1 MKILL
6 APAETKRKGGDQ
18 SCYNKEN
25 FEFTEIFPTRDLI
38 FNHYEDF
45 IAKSTIE
52 ELSVWFGLKNLEEC
66 KRYKTSL
73 LQKPTMKAIKR
84 YTGVAF
90 DALDYESLEEKTQ
103 KYCDE
108 NIVLFSNLFGPLK
121 ASDCIP
127 DYKLKQGAVLDSI
140 DLIKEY
146 KTNTKSF
153 LDNYLGDEVVDLR
166 AGFYEKFYKANT
178 SASVIIYK
186 FLKDGK
192 VVSHWAKHYRGLVV
206 KELAK
211 NNIQNFKEL
220 MELKIEGLELLEI
233 QEKKNIKTLVMKLV

>member
-6 APAETKRKGGDQ
+6 APAETKRQGGDQ
-18 SCYNKEN
+18 SCYSKEN
-25 FEFTEIFPTRDLI
+25 FDFKEIFSTRDTILK
-38 FNHYEDF
+38 HYEDF
-45 IAKSTIE
+45 IAKSTVE
-52 ELSVWFGLKNLEEC
+52 ELSLWFGLKNLEEC

-73 LQKPTMKAIKR
+73 LQKPTMKAIMR

-90 DALDYESLEEKTQ
+90 DALDYENLEEKAQ
-103 KYCDE
+103 NYCDK
-108 NIVLFSNLFGPLK
+108 NIILFSNLFGPLK
-121 ASDCIP
+121 ASDLIP

-146 KTNTKSF
+146 KTNIKLF
-153 LDNYLGDEVVDLR
+153 LDKYVGGEVVDLR
-166 AGFYEKFYKANT
+166 AGFYEKFYKANPST
-178 SASVIIYK
+178 NVITYK

-220 MELKIEGLELLEI
+220 RELKIKGLNLLEI
-233 QEKKNIKTLVMKLV
+233 QETKNIKTLVMELV